1 LRKIYLPANV
11 YAALEEKAKML
22 GFSVNE
28 LASAIVLIRAKR

>member
-1 LRKIYLPANV
+1 LKKICLPANA

-28 LASAIVLIRAKR
+28 LASAIVLIRARR